1 MARYSSDSDS
11 DRSGKY
17 RKKHYRRSRSSSSD
31 SSDSSSYRKR
41 SSKYS
46 KSRRHRRSRSKSRD
60 NQRSSKSYKTSGGSS
75 RDRDRHRHKSL
86 DRNKKK
92 TRSASREKSTSRSS
106 SSQSYVKTT
115 TEKNINTLAKG
126 FLGFSLADEF
136 AIEPRINPNVL
147 DEINASGFTQ
157 KQFTSSAQSKE
168 KKPNKNIVI
177 GIASDAIQVPLTATT
192 PAAIYESI
200 FHTSIMMD
208 QDARFDRWVKK
219 LFNLRQKAIT
229 ELSSTITSQ

>member
-60 NQRSSKSYKTSGGSS
+60 NQRSSKSYKSSRGSS
-75 RDRDRHRHKSL
+75 RDRDRHRYKSPE
-86 DRNKKK
+86 RNKKK

-106 SSQSYVKTT
+106 SSQSYVKST
-115 TEKNINTLAKG
+115 TEKNVNILAK
-126 FLGFSLADEF
+126 DEF
-136 AIEPRINPNVL
+136 TIEPRINESVL

-157 KQFTSSAQSKE
+157 KQFTSSAHSKE
-168 KKPNKNIVI
+168 KKTNKNIVI
-177 GIASDAIQVPLTATT
+177 DITADTIQVP
-192 PAAIYESI
+192 PAVKTSSTIHESI

-208 QDARFDRWVKK
+208 QDARFDKWVKK
-219 LFNLRQKAIT
+219 LFNLRQKAIV
-229 ELSSTITSQ
+229 ELFSTATSQ

>member
-60 NQRSSKSYKTSGGSS
+60 NQRSSKSYKSS
-75 RDRDRHRHKSL
+75 RGNSKDRERHRHKSPE
-86 DRNKKK
+86 RIKKK
-92 TRSASREKSTSRSS
+92 TRSVSREKSTSRSS
-106 SSQSYVKTT
+106 SSQSCVKSSA
-115 TEKNINTLAKG
+115 EKNINILTK
-126 FLGFSLADEF
+126 DEF
-136 AIEPRINPNVL
+136 TIEPRINESVL

-157 KQFTSSAQSKE
+157 KQFTSSAHSKE
-168 KKPNKNIVI
+168 KKANKNIVI
-177 GIASDAIQVPLTATT
+177 DITADTIQVP
-192 PAAIYESI
+192 AAVKTSSTINESI

-208 QDARFDRWVKK
+208 QEVRFDRWVKK
-219 LFNLRQKAIT
+219 LFNLRQKAIA
-229 ELSSTITSQ
+229 EISST

>member
-60 NQRSSKSYKTSGGSS
+60 NQRSSKSYKSS
-75 RDRDRHRHKSL
+75 RGNSKDRERHRHKSPE
-86 DRNKKK
+86 RIKKK
-92 TRSASREKSTSRSS
+92 TRSVSREKSTSRSS
-106 SSQSYVKTT
+106 SSQSCVKSSA
-115 TEKNINTLAKG
+115 EKNINILTKD
-126 FLGFSLADEF
+126 FSFRFSLADEF
-136 AIEPRINPNVL
+136 TIEPRINESVL

-157 KQFTSSAQSKE
+157 KQFTSSAHSKE
-168 KKPNKNIVI
+168 KKANKNIVI
-177 GIASDAIQVPLTATT
+177 DITADTIQVP
-192 PAAIYESI
+192 AAVKTSSTINESI

-208 QDARFDRWVKK
+208 QEVRFDRWVKK
-219 LFNLRQKAIT
+219 LFNLRQKAIA
-229 ELSSTITSQ
+229 EISST

>member
-115 TEKNINTLAKG
+115 TEKNINTLAK
-126 FLGFSLADEF
+126 DEF

>member
-60 NQRSSKSYKTSGGSS
+60 NQRSSKSYKSSRGSS
-75 RDRDRHRHKSL
+75 RDRDRHRYKSPE
-86 DRNKKK
+86 RNKKK

-106 SSQSYVKTT
+106 SSQSYVKST
-115 TEKNINTLAKG
+115 TEKNVNILAKG

-136 AIEPRINPNVL
+136 TIEPRINESVL

-157 KQFTSSAQSKE
+157 KQFTSSAHSKE
-168 KKPNKNIVI
+168 KKTNKNIVI
-177 GIASDAIQVPLTATT
+177 DITADTIQVP
-192 PAAIYESI
+192 PAVKTSSTIHESI

-208 QDARFDRWVKK
+208 QDARFDKWVKK
-219 LFNLRQKAIT
+219 LFNLRQKAIV
-229 ELSSTITSQ
+229 ELFSTATSQ